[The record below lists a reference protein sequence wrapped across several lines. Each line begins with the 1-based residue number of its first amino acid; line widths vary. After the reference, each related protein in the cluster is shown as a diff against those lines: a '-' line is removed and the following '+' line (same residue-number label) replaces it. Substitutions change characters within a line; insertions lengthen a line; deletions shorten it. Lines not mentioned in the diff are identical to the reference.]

1 MNVAIG
7 TEAAKLLFWEY
18 FFRIFGI
25 VSLQCT
31 LFSNSHVQLY
41 IAHHVLRVPFK
52 IVQKIT
58 FFGFSCEPVTSCDP
72 SLSFRF

>member
-7 TEAAKLLFWEY
+7 TEAAQFLFMDY

-31 LFSNSHVQLY
+31 LFSYRHLQLY
-41 IAHHVLRVPFK
+41 IAHHVLRVPLQ

-58 FFGFSCEPVTSCDP
+58 FVGFSCEPVTSCDL
-72 SLSFRF
+72 SLSIRF